1 MAKKGGLGKGL
12 EALFVDNATAD
23 GEHLTT
29 LRISQVEPNKEQPRR
44 EFEAAALGELA
55 DSIRE
60 HGILQPLIVRPLE
73 GDRYQIVAGERRWRA
88 ARMAGLTE
96 VPAIV
101 RELDDLV
108 TMELALIENLQREDL
123 TPLEEAEG
131 YRSLMELYGMTQE
144 QVARRVGKSRPV
156 IANALRLLSLPEEVR
171 RTLAEGKISA
181 GHARVLV
188 SAVSAQEIVSTG
200 LQQGILSAE
209 SLEAMI
215 RQGEESDSAIECN
228 YFALSMKLDDT
239 EGSALIPVIRPLSQ
253 EETESAGQENSSS
266 GEEGVSMAVLSQFQL
281 EGTALI
287 QDYTL
292 TTVLSQEITQ
302 GLCFLLEE
310 SDSPVLVLQ
319 HEDTTL
325 SARLHQAS
333 SSWSVSETQAH
344 LSIQAKAS
352 IDELLQPG
360 QRESENDFSQM
371 EQQASDEIA
380 SLCQKAY
387 QAVAQYQANVLELID
402 KLKWSDGET
411 WETASTQPE
420 EFLASLP
427 FTVDVTVTFDRT
439 GLETNQK
446 VNG

>member
-181 GHARVLV
+181 GHARVLAGV
-188 SAVSAQEIVSTG
+188 EDP
-200 LQQGILSAE
+200 E
-209 SLEAMI
+209 EAKA
-215 RQGEESDSAIECN
+215 RRR
-228 YFALSMKLDDT
+228 
-239 EGSALIPVIRPLSQ
+239 RPPLP
-253 EETESAGQENSSS
+253 S
-266 GEEGVSMAVLSQFQL
+266 GEKKIPFAG
-281 EGTALI
+281 
-287 QDYTL
+287 
-292 TTVLSQEITQ
+292 
-302 GLCFLLEE
+302 
-310 SDSPVLVLQ
+310 
-319 HEDTTL
+319 
-325 SARLHQAS
+325 RW
-333 SSWSVSETQAH
+333 SWPSRKRWA
-344 LSIQAKAS
+344 A
-352 IDELLQPG
+352 G
-360 QRESENDFSQM
+360 
-371 EQQASDEIA
+371 
-380 SLCQKAY
+380 
-387 QAVAQYQANVLELID
+387 
-402 KLKWSDGET
+402 
-411 WETASTQPE
+411 
-420 EFLASLP
+420 
-427 FTVDVTVTFDRT
+427 
-439 GLETNQK
+439 
-446 VNG
+446 

>member
-73 GDRYQIVAGERRWRA
+73 GDRYQIVAWERRWRA

-181 GHARVLV
+181 GHARVLAGV
-188 SAVSAQEIVSTG
+188 EDP
-200 LQQGILSAE
+200 E
-209 SLEAMI
+209 EAKTLCQRTM
-215 RQGEESDSAIECN
+215 RQ
-228 YFALSMKLDDT
+228 
-239 EGSALIPVIRPLSQ
+239 
-253 EETESAGQENSSS
+253 
-266 GEEGVSMAVLSQFQL
+266 
-281 EGTALI
+281 
-287 QDYTL
+287 
-292 TTVLSQEITQ
+292 
-302 GLCFLLEE
+302 
-310 SDSPVLVLQ
+310 
-319 HEDTTL
+319 
-325 SARLHQAS
+325 
-333 SSWSVSETQAH
+333 H
-344 LSIQAKAS
+344 LSVRALERLAKA
-352 IDELLQPG
+352 
-360 QRESENDFSQM
+360 
-371 EQQASDEIA
+371 
-380 SLCQKAY
+380 QK
-387 QAVAQYQANVLELID
+387 E
-402 KLKWSDGET
+402 KTRRK
-411 WETASTQPE
+411 ETASSPLWGEEDTFCREMELALQEALGRRVRITQKEGGGGTLELEFFSRPDLADLAKRLE
-420 EFLASLP
+420 E
-427 FTVDVTVTFDRT
+427 
-439 GLETNQK
+439 
-446 VNG
+446 